1 MATLVDDIRAT
12 YNAFHS
18 IDEETRIALENLT
31 FWPEP
36 YSQKAFRLVSKYP
49 QLSSTQYDAFF
60 KSKVKTQKS
69 F

>member
-1 MATLVDDIRAT
+1 MATPVDDIRAT
-12 YNAFHS
+12 YDAFHS
-18 IDEETRIALENLT
+18 INEETIMALENLT

-49 QLSSTQYDAFF
+49 RLSSTQYDAFF